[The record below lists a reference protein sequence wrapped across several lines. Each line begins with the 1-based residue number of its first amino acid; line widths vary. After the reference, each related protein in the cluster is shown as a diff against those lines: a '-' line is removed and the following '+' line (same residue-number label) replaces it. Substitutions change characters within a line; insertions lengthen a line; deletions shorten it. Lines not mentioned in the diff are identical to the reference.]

1 MGIFSPN
8 QSNETGLEFSVLE
21 EKPSNISERTI
32 TTSKQE
38 ESQEATLL
46 EESLLKLSDTEV
58 NYVSPYFSDEP
69 KIKDRKADNS
79 LVDCEKS
86 QPTDGNSVQS
96 TGVTDQQNRITRT
109 AGKCRKLREIGT
121 YDANLVEKEFQNLVH
136 QLNLKRQHDA
146 ETFQQFS
153 QSLRMKTEAIIN
165 SLDTK
170 FKAGYAM
177 VDEKLNKAG
186 NELMGEVEK
195 GHQMEGD
202 LNVLKTRVAGILQHL
217 QMLTGI
223 SSDSGELIPPSPKK
237 SQNMSSK

>member
-1 MGIFSPN
+1 MPSKIFPLVFRTIWKTRVVARVTTMNTFSFDFANTKSIPGPNSKDVMSPIMGIFSPN

-153 QSLRMKTEAIIN
+153 QSLRMKVPI
-165 SLDTK
+165 
-170 FKAGYAM
+170 Y
-177 VDEKLNKAG
+177 
-186 NELMGEVEK
+186 
-195 GHQMEGD
+195 
-202 LNVLKTRVAGILQHL
+202 
-217 QMLTGI
+217 
-223 SSDSGELIPPSPKK
+223 
-237 SQNMSSK
+237 